1 MIKSE
6 KVYIRL
12 PILLIMPKKK
22 RIGYIFSEKKLGKDE
37 KIFLK
42 IAKRK
47 NIELIMIN
55 VSKDID
61 EADFEE
67 KIKKCDLIF
76 NSTAEDFALEYAKV
90 AENLGK
96 KVIDSPYAFY
106 YTEDKWEFFVKCKK
120 NRILTPETKLL
131 SENIGF
137 AKKELKKFGHW
148 PVILKRIDGTMGEYV
163 ELAKDL
169 NHAAYIMNKFWKKG
183 SERLPI
189 IAQELIHSPS
199 YRVLVIGGKIVQ
211 TALKEN
217 KSSWKATG
225 VYAHHFKKFKIDKE
239 LKKIINKIIKMV
251 KINICGIDLLKKDGK
266 WIALEVNS
274 EPAFDFFENETERM
288 IGLTLDF
295 LKKQIR

>member
-1 MIKSE
+1 
-6 KVYIRL
+6 
-12 PILLIMPKKK
+12 MPKKK
-22 RIGYIFSEKKLGKDE
+22 RIGYIFSGKKFGEDE

-42 IAKRK
+42 LAKKK

-55 VSKDID
+55 VSKDIN

-76 NSTAEDFALEYAKV
+76 NSTAEDFALEYAKT
-90 AENLGK
+90 AENFGK

-120 NRILTPETKLL
+120 NKISTPETKLL
-131 SENIGF
+131 SENTGF
-137 AKKELKKFGHW
+137 AKKELKKFGRW

-163 ELAKDL
+163 EMAKDL
-169 NHAAYIMNKFWKKG
+169 NQAVYIINKFWKKG
-183 SERLPI
+183 SEKLPI
-189 IAQELIHSPS
+189 IAQEFIHSAS
-199 YRVLVIGGKIVQ
+199 YRITVIGGKIVQ

-225 VYAHHFKKFKIDKE
+225 VYANHFKKFKVDKE
-239 LKKIINKIIKMV
+239 LKKIVDKIIKIV

-266 WIALEVNS
+266 WIVIEVNS
-274 EPAFDFFENETERM
+274 EPDFAFFENEREKL
-288 IGLTLDF
+288 IGLTLNF
-295 LKKQIR
+295 LKKQIH